1 MKESYASMV
10 LGGDARN
17 VEQLGAY
24 IAWLVNNRMFTDY
37 VERVSED
44 AITGVRLQSTTGADF
59 LATDLH
65 GELMPSHL
73 TETGQQFTEHY
84 LLSGLY
90 DAHYESVEFDGENEW
105 IRYGDLAPLISSAFR
120 EFQHKDALPGSGVVN
135 KVAKILQFPSR
146 KK

>member
-1 MKESYASMV
+1 MTESYASMV

-24 IAWLVNNRMFTDY
+24 IAWLINNRMFTDY
-37 VERVSED
+37 VERTCED
-44 AITGVRLQSTTGADF
+44 AITNVRLQSTTGADF

-65 GELMPSHL
+65 GELKPSHL
-73 TETGQQFTEHY
+73 TDEGRSFTEHY
-84 LLSGLY
+84 LLSELY

-105 IRYGDLAPLISSAFR
+105 IRYGDLAPLISAAFR
-120 EFQHKDALPGSGVVN
+120 EFQHKDTLASTGVVK

-146 KK
+146 KN